1 MGIVGIARGYRV
13 LVISA
18 VIAGCGGSS
27 GGSGGL
33 PSGPFGSGSGSG
45 GGSGDDSGVGSSGGA
60 GGSSGG
66 SSSGGSSGSSGGS
79 GNGSGGTSSSG
90 DAGGSR
96 VGPGTDGG
104 SSGGVGCPG
113 QSLPPLSDYSQ
124 NGPFATTTI
133 NNTGP
138 TSSYTA
144 VQPSTLGQNGFKH
157 PIATWGNGITTT
169 PSVYPQLLGA
179 IASNG
184 FVIIA
189 SNSTSVT
196 AQNMTDGLDWMIQQ
210 NGMSGPYQGK
220 LDTKCLVTIGYSLGG
235 GASVTSGSHAGVVTT
250 VSFHGVQGTSQS
262 LHAPLLL
269 FTSTGD
275 TFVTASG
282 FVTPTFNASVVQ
294 TFYATLTGGSS
305 AGDNGHL
312 TPVGNAGP
320 ERAPAIAWLRLWV
333 YGDQNARSYFYGSG
347 ATLCQTPWSCQTKM
361 PGATAKM
368 SGF

>member
-1 MGIVGIARGYRV
+1 MGM
-13 LVISA
+13 
-18 VIAGCGGSS
+18 
-27 GGSGGL
+27 
-33 PSGPFGSGSGSG
+33 
-45 GGSGDDSGVGSSGGA
+45 
-60 GGSSGG
+60 
-66 SSSGGSSGSSGGS
+66 
-79 GNGSGGTSSSG
+79 
-90 DAGGSR
+90 
-96 VGPGTDGG
+96 
-104 SSGGVGCPG
+104 GCPG
-113 QSLPPLSDYSQ
+113 QTLPPLSDYSM

-138 TSSYTA
+138 SGSYTA
-144 VQPSTLGQNGFKH
+144 VQPSMLGQNGVKH

-169 PSVYPQLLGA
+169 PATYPQLLSA

-210 NGMSGPYQGK
+210 NSMSGPYQGM

-235 GASVTSGSHAGVVTT
+235 GASVTAGSHADVYAT
-250 VSFHGVQGTSQS
+250 VSFHGVQGSAQN

-275 TFVTASG
+275 TFVSASG

-312 TPVGNAGP
+312 TPIGGAGP

-333 YGDQNARSYFYGSG
+333 YGDQNARSYFYGSS
-347 ATLCQTPWSCQTKM
+347 ATLCATPWSCQSKM
-361 PGATAKM
+361 PGGMAKM